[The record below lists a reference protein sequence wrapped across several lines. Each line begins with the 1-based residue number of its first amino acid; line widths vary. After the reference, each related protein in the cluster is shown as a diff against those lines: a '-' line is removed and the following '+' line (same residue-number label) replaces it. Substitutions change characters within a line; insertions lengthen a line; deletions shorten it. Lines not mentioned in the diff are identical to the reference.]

1 MCRKSKRSWR
11 GKNQV
16 VVTAGNAGGVSLSY
30 NNATFKPM
38 GGAGEVQTATFPPT
52 P

>member
-1 MCRKSKRSWR
+1 M
-11 GKNQV
+11 
-16 VVTAGNAGGVSLSY
+16 VTAGNAGGVSLSY